1 MATEALKI
9 SLVVFGCDLTG
20 AGRGKEEIFECLDAN
35 ASGTFADSDAKWD
48 EIIFL
53 DVMPGATLGFQPG
66 SGHQAASC
74 IVHQG

>member
-35 ASGTFADSDAKWD
+35 ASGNFADSDAKWE
-48 EIIFL
+48 EIVFL
-53 DVMPGATLGFQPG
+53 DVVPGVTLGFQSG
-66 SGHQAASC
+66 SGHQAASYSM
-74 IVHQG
+74 HQG